1 MTHCVLSH
9 TFAAMSEPLT
19 TSSLCKS
26 VGVTRGQLRLYEREG
41 LLLEPAR
48 TGAGYRHYTPDTPN
62 RLNAIK
68 QLKEIGFTLAEISAL
83 LAERDIGEIDEA
95 RLQATAQSLAT
106 TIDQR
111 LHVVREFVAAVGNG
125 DMTAMNDPDCQFLV
139 RFLAI
144 GKSQTLPRA
153 KNASR
158 KSARR

>member
-1 MTHCVLSH
+1 VLSH
-9 TFAAMSEPLT
+9 AFVTMPEPLT
-19 TSSLCKS
+19 TSHLCKT

-48 TGAGYRHYTPDTPN
+48 TDAGYRHYTADTPD

-83 LAERDIGEIDEA
+83 LSERDQGEIDEA
-95 RLQATAQSLAT
+95 RVQSTAKSLVK

-111 LHVVREFVAAVGNG
+111 IARLQIVREFVAAVSDG

-139 RFLAI
+139 RFLSAS
-144 GKSQTLPRA
+144 KSQASSIAKRA
-153 KNASR
+153 NR
-158 KSARR
+158 KRTRR